1 MTLGSVIRRPQD
13 TGAAAPVSEAGTE
26 GVLRPWVVLVVNAL
40 AKGYCLFL
48 ATLAVIALIPVALG
62 WSSYLVRSNSME
74 PTISAGDVVV
84 ASPLTHDAA
93 MPMGRVMVFTN
104 PAMPND
110 PELLIHR
117 VVARAGHGTFT
128 TAGDANAANDTTA
141 VPRSLFHARARL
153 LVPYIGLPVAWFG
166 AGRSVLL
173 TGWLLLAA
181 GSAILFAFPLRERR
195 TMHWRRPER
204 RPTAS
209 PGTPVANAMARSSS
223 PIRFCRKRVVVLAAL
238 VGILTASLGLAG
250 PAMAAFSGET
260 RNSGNAWAVQTRI
273 LQPYTAQVLA
283 DSPYLYY
290 LVDESSGPT
299 AADTSG
305 NVRTGTYTAMAAYRQ
320 PGGLP
325 NNPGFA
331 VSFNGGGGRV
341 VSGGTSLSNPTTF
354 TLELWFKTTTSSG
367 GKLLGFESTQAST
380 SSTYD
385 RHLFMR
391 VNGTLV
397 YGGWSNGGTST
408 ITSPKSYNDG
418 NWHYLALSA
427 VKSGNQQVSTMY
439 VDGTSVVSGTTTRTS
454 SYSGWWRV
462 GYGSL
467 PSGGTYPPSANFVG
481 TVDNVAVYTTALT
494 GTRIAAHY
502 AAR

>member
-1 MTLGSVIRRPQD
+1 MILGSVTRMPKD
-13 TGAAAPVSEAGTE
+13 TGAVAPVSEAGAE
-26 GVLRPWVVLVVNAL
+26 GAFRSWVVLVVNAL

-48 ATLAVIALIPVALG
+48 ATLAVIALVPAMWG
-62 WSSYLVRSNSME
+62 WSSYLIRSNSME

-84 ASPLTHDAA
+84 ASPLPSDAA
-93 MPMGRVMVFTN
+93 IPMGRVMVFTN
-104 PAMPND
+104 PATPNS
-110 PELLIHR
+110 PELLVHR

-128 TAGDANAANDTTA
+128 TAGDANPSNDTTA
-141 VPRSLFHARARL
+141 VPRSLVHAQARL
-153 LVPYIGLPVAWFG
+153 LVPYIGLPVVWFG

-173 TGWLLLAA
+173 AGWLLLAA
-181 GSAILFAFPLRERR
+181 GSAALFAFPLRERR
-195 TMHWRRPER
+195 ARHGRRVAR
-204 RPTAS
+204 KSTS
-209 PGTPVANAMARSSS
+209 TPGRPVAHPVARPPQGSGWE
-223 PIRFCRKRVVVLAAL
+223 RVGVLAAL
-238 VGILTASLGLAG
+238 VATLTASVGLAG
-250 PAMAAFSGET
+250 PAMASFSGET

-290 LVDESSGPT
+290 LVDEANGPN

-305 NVRTGTYTAMAAYRQ
+305 NGRTGTYNAISAYLQ

-325 NNPGFA
+325 GNPGFA
-331 VSFNGGGGRV
+331 VALNGGGGRV
-341 VSGGTSLSNPTTF
+341 VSGGTSVSNPTTF

-367 GKLLGFESTQAST
+367 GKLIGFESSQAST
-380 SSTYD
+380 SSSYD
-385 RHLFMR
+385 RHVYMR
-391 VNGTLV
+391 TNGTLV
-397 YGGWSNGGTST
+397 YGGWSNGGTSA
-408 ITSPKSYNDG
+408 ITSPRSYNDG

-427 VKSGNQQVSTMY
+427 VRSGSQQASTMY
-439 VDGTSVVSGTTTRTS
+439 VDGSNVVSGTTTRTS

-467 PSGGTYPPSANFVG
+467 SSGGTYPPSANFLG
-481 TVDNVAVYTTALT
+481 TVDNVAVYSTALT

>member
-1 MTLGSVIRRPQD
+1 MTLGSVTRMPPD
-13 TGAAAPVSEAGTE
+13 TGATAPVSEAGTE
-26 GVLRPWVVLVVNAL
+26 GVLRAWAVLVVNAL
-40 AKGYCLFL
+40 AKGYCVFL
-48 ATLAVIALIPVALG
+48 ATLAVIALVPVAWG
-62 WSSYLVRSNSME
+62 WSSYLIRSNSME

-84 ASPLTHDAA
+84 AAPLARDAA

-104 PAMPND
+104 PATPND
-110 PELLIHR
+110 PEVLVHR

-128 TAGDANAANDTTA
+128 TAGDANASNDTA
-141 VPRSLFHARARL
+141 PVPRSLVHAQARL
-153 LVPYIGLPVAWFG
+153 LIPYIGLPIVWFG
-166 AGRSVLL
+166 AGRSILL

-181 GSAILFAFPLRERR
+181 GSAVLFAFPLRERR
-195 TMHWRRPER
+195 PKHGRRPER
-204 RPTAS
+204 RPTAA
-209 PGTPVANAMARSSS
+209 PGTPVAHPLARPSS
-223 PIRFCRKRVVVLAAL
+223 IRSGWGRIGVVAAL
-238 VGILTASLGLAG
+238 VGTFTASIGLAG
-250 PAMAAFSGET
+250 PALSAFSGET

-273 LQPYTAQVLA
+273 LQPYTAQVMA

-290 LVDESSGPT
+290 LVDEANGPS

-305 NVRTGTYTAMAAYRQ
+305 NGHPGTYNAISAYHQ

-331 VSFNGGGGRV
+331 VALNGGGGRV

-367 GKLLGFESTQAST
+367 GKLIGFESSQAST
-380 SSTYD
+380 SSSYD
-385 RHLFMR
+385 RHIYMR
-391 VNGTLV
+391 TNGRLV
-397 YGGWSNGGTST
+397 YGGWSNGGTSA
-408 ITSPKSYNDG
+408 ITSPTSYNDG
-418 NWHYLALSA
+418 SWHYLALSA

-439 VDGTSVVSGTTTRTS
+439 VDGASVVSGTTTRTS
-454 SYSGWWRV
+454 NYSGWWRV

-494 GTRIAAHY
+494 GTRIVAHY